1 MKKICTLLL
10 LISTLSF
17 AQKNKSTAPPAQPPF
32 TAAEKRLQGF
42 DTRKQLNENSLV
54 KEVEFRSVGPTIMSG
69 RVVDVDA
76 NPNDPTQFYVAYASG
91 GLWRTDNNGM
101 SFTPLFDNE
110 AVMTIGDIAVDWN
123 RNIIWIGTGENNS
136 SRSSYS
142 GAGLYKS
149 TDGGKTWSNKGL
161 GESHHIGRIVIDP
174 DNADVV
180 YVAVL
185 GHLYSDNKER
195 GVYKTTDGGNT
206 WKQTLFVNEHTGCI
220 DIILDP
226 NNKSILYAASW
237 DRNRRAWNFQE
248 SGPSSGIYKS
258 TDGGENWK
266 LITTGTNSFPQ
277 GDGTGRIGLSA
288 SSRNGNTVLYAFLD
302 NQFRRDKKKEEDT
315 TILTKDMLR
324 SMNTASFEKTDKKKL
339 EDFLRTNGFPD
350 KYTADTVF
358 TLMKKGTITPQTL
371 VEYLDD
377 ANSLLFET
385 DVVGAELYRSDDGG
399 ATWFKPYKDFMDELF
414 YTYGYYFAQVRADKN
429 NPDKVYLVGFVV
441 LSSDDGGKTFRNINT
456 ENVHVDH
463 HALWIDPNKNG
474 HLINGNDGG
483 VNISYDDGKTWM
495 KCNNPAVGQFYS
507 VNYDMEKPYNV
518 YGGLQ
523 DNGVW
528 YGSSAT
534 SNSNEWHQSGIYPF
548 KEILSGDGM
557 QVAVDT
563 RGGSNVYTGFQFG
576 NYFRVSTATGNT
588 KYITPQHELGERP
601 YRWNWQSPIQL
612 SAHNQDIVYFGANK
626 LFRSLNNGNDFKPIS
641 PDLTKG
647 GRKGDVPYGT
657 LTSIHESSLKFG
669 LIYTGS
675 DDGLM
680 YVTKDGGNNWIKIA
694 DKLPQDLWVSR
705 IQSSAFKESRVY
717 ASLNGYRWDD
727 FNPYLYSS
735 EDYGATWTRIGN
747 DLPLEPINVVKE
759 DPVNENIL
767 YVGTDNGCYVS
778 LDRGKTFMQMSGG
791 LPAVSVHDLV
801 IHPRDHELILGTHGR
816 SIYIA
821 SVKEM
826 QQLRDSVL
834 QKPLYLFVVEPV
846 KYHRSWGQRDYY
858 WDTIAKPSIKIP
870 VFISQASKVNI
881 TLYADSNVVL
891 NKMTYDGVK
900 GLNYF
905 NYDYSIDST
914 VLTTYEN
921 FLNRDIKEGDEKIKV
936 KKADNGNYFLR
947 AGKYKYTVEANGTKS
962 DGMLVIEKP

>member
-1 MKKICTLLL
+1 
-10 LISTLSF
+10 
-17 AQKNKSTAPPAQPPF
+17 
-32 TAAEKRLQGF
+32 
-42 DTRKQLNENSLV
+42 
-54 KEVEFRSVGPTIMSG
+54 
-69 RVVDVDA
+69 
-76 NPNDPTQFYVAYASG
+76 
-91 GLWRTDNNGM
+91 
-101 SFTPLFDNE
+101 
-110 AVMTIGDIAVDWN
+110 
-123 RNIIWIGTGENNS
+123 
-136 SRSSYS
+136 
-142 GAGLYKS
+142 
-149 TDGGKTWSNKGL
+149 
-161 GESHHIGRIVIDP
+161 
-174 DNADVV
+174 
-180 YVAVL
+180 
-185 GHLYSDNKER
+185 
-195 GVYKTTDGGNT
+195 
-206 WKQTLFVNEHTGCI
+206 
-220 DIILDP
+220 
-226 NNKSILYAASW
+226 
-237 DRNRRAWNFQE
+237 
-248 SGPSSGIYKS
+248 
-258 TDGGENWK
+258 
-266 LITTGTNSFPQ
+266 
-277 GDGTGRIGLSA
+277 
-288 SSRNGNTVLYAFLD
+288 
-302 NQFRRDKKKEEDT
+302 
-315 TILTKDMLR
+315 
-324 SMNTASFEKTDKKKL
+324 
-339 EDFLRTNGFPD
+339 
-350 KYTADTVF
+350 
-358 TLMKKGTITPQTL
+358 
-371 VEYLDD
+371 
-377 ANSLLFET
+377 
-385 DVVGAELYRSDDGG
+385 
-399 ATWFKPYKDFMDELF
+399 
-414 YTYGYYFAQVRADKN
+414 
-429 NPDKVYLVGFVV
+429 
-441 LSSDDGGKTFRNINT
+441 
-456 ENVHVDH
+456 H

-921 FLNRDIKEGDEKIKV
+921 FLNRDIKEADEKIKV
-936 KKADNGNYFLR
+936 KKADNGNYYLR